1 MKIVVDG
8 LSKTIKN
15 KTVLRDISI
24 SFRSGEIYGI
34 IGKNGSGKTMLLRA
48 LSGLIIPTKGQIYID
63 NKVLHRDI
71 EFPPNVGVLI
81 EKPSFLEYLTG
92 FDNLKLLADINK
104 IISDDVIIRLMMKY
118 SLDPYSSQR
127 VKEYS
132 LGMKQKLG
140 IIQAIMEQPD
150 ILILDE
156 PTNGLD
162 TQSTNIL
169 KNELKQFAHENKL
182 IIVTSHIMDD
192 IGSLCSQIYTIDNGT
207 INACKTRNQ
216 PLQK

>member
-140 IIQAIMEQPD
+140 IIQTIM
-150 ILILDE
+150 
-156 PTNGLD
+156 
-162 TQSTNIL
+162 
-169 KNELKQFAHENKL
+169 
-182 IIVTSHIMDD
+182 
-192 IGSLCSQIYTIDNGT
+192 
-207 INACKTRNQ
+207 
-216 PLQK
+216 